1 MMVSELILLVL
12 EIIGTVSF
20 SVSGAM
26 VGIKARLDIFG
37 VVFVSAITAFGGGVL
52 RDILIGRTPPAIF
65 EIGHMAL
72 LSFLSAII
80 VFVII
85 RFKKEKFS
93 AFEERIEFINNVF
106 DAMGLAAFSVMGTE
120 VAFAAG
126 FSGNVFISVTLGMFT
141 GIGGG
146 IFRDVLTDST
156 PFVFKKHIY
165 AVASIIGSTLYYI
178 LRNNFENLVVV
189 SVVPI
194 VVIFSI
200 RMLAT
205 KYRWSLPKI
214 KVEK

>member
-1 MMVSELILLVL
+1 MVSELILLVL

>member
-1 MMVSELILLVL
+1 MVSELILLVL

-37 VVFVSAITAFGGGVL
+37 VVFVSAITAFGGGIL

-65 EIGHMAL
+65 ENGYMVL
-72 LSFLSAII
+72 LSLLSAII

-85 RFKKEKFS
+85 CFKKDEFS
-93 AFEERIEFINNVF
+93 VFEERIESINNFF
-106 DAMGLAAFSVMGTE
+106 DAIGLAAFSVMGTE
-120 VAFAAG
+120 VAFGAG
-126 FSGNVFISVTLGMFT
+126 FSENIFISVTLGMLT

-165 AVASIIGSTLYYI
+165 AVASIIGSVFYYI
-178 LRNNFENLVVV
+178 LRNNFENLIVV
-189 SVVPI
+189 SVIPM